1 MAVTTLASGMYGAIK
16 TALQR
21 SLSPARLRVQALVF
35 STQQLP
41 SRLLRALVLAL
52 IALFLLLAQLR
63 QQLPW
68 RQQRRGY
75 KAHLRQ
81 SQQPAASQRQLSR
94 LWMRVLR
101 LLRRLLSPL
110 RDIASQL
117 AQQQSQPRRLLA
129 QLASELQWQAQR
141 SLDRLARLHQRF
153 VSLKRRARSV
163 LQAASAQSASVSQM
177 LPQAL
182 RQAAASLRPRKLSS
196 RRAQRSQQQAP
207 SQSLAASFILALRLS
222 RRLLASAYQA
232 AKNGSLS
239 PTHQRPT
246 PSSQRP
252 APATPQHQLHLLHSL
267 RRAVQA
273 LITPS
278 NQLHRLT
285 GKRRHR
291 N

>member
-1 MAVTTLASGMYGAIK
+1 M
-16 TALQR
+16 ALQR
-21 SLSPARLRVQALVF
+21 SLPRVRSLALALAS
-35 STQQLP
+35 STRQLP
-41 SRLLRALVLAL
+41 SRLLRALVLLL
-52 IALFLLLAQLR
+52 IALFLLLAQL
-63 QQLPW
+63 QQRLPW

-81 SQQPAASQRQLSR
+81 SQQQAASQRQPSR

-117 AQQQSQPRRLLA
+117 AHQQSQPRRLLA

-177 LPQAL
+177 LPQEL
-182 RQAAASLRPRKLSS
+182 RQAAASLRRLTQSS
-196 RRAQRSQQQAP
+196 RHLQRSQQQAP
-207 SQSLAASFILALRLS
+207 SQLLAASFILALRQS

-232 AKNGSLS
+232 VRNGSLS
-239 PTHQRPT
+239 LARQRPT

-252 APATPQHQLHLLHSL
+252 ARAIRLRQLHLLHSL
-267 RRAVQA
+267 RQAVQA
-273 LITPS
+273 LATQNSHLQALIGKR
-278 NQLHRLT
+278 LHR
-285 GKRRHR
+285 K
-291 N
+291 

>member
-1 MAVTTLASGMYGAIK
+1 MAVGTAASTASGRIR
-16 TALQR
+16 TRLQQL
-21 SLSPARLRVQALVF
+21 LSPARLRVQALAS

-68 RQQRRGY
+68 RQQRLGY

-81 SQQPAASQRQLSR
+81 SQQQAASRRQLLR

-110 RDIASQL
+110 RDIASQP
-117 AQQQSQPRRLLA
+117 AHQQSQPRRLLA
-129 QLASELQWQAQR
+129 QLASESQWEAQR

-163 LQAASAQSASVSQM
+163 LQAASAQLASVSRM

-182 RQAAASLRPRKLSS
+182 RQAAASLRRHTQSS
-196 RRAQRSQQQAP
+196 RHLQRSQQQAP
-207 SQSLAASFILALRLS
+207 SQSLAASFILALRQS

-232 AKNGSLS
+232 VRNGSLR

-252 APATPQHQLHLLHSL
+252 ARAIRLRQLHLLHSL
-267 RRAVQA
+267 RQAVQA
-273 LITPS
+273 LATQNNHLQALIGKR
-278 NQLHRLT
+278 LHR
-285 GKRRHR
+285 K
-291 N
+291 

>member
-1 MAVTTLASGMYGAIK
+1 MAVGTAAS
-16 TALQR
+16 TAFGRTRTRLQQL
-21 SLSPARLRVQALVF
+21 LSPARLRVQALAS
-35 STQQLP
+35 STRQLP

-63 QQLPW
+63 QLLPW
-68 RQQRRGY
+68 RQQRLGY
-75 KAHLRQ
+75 RARQ
-81 SQQPAASQRQLSR
+81 QQSPQQAASQRQPSR

-117 AQQQSQPRRLLA
+117 AHQQSQPRRLLA
-129 QLASELQWQAQR
+129 QLASESQWQAQR

-153 VSLKRRARSV
+153 VLLKRRARSV
-163 LQAASAQSASVSQM
+163 LQAASAQSASVLQM

-182 RQAAASLRPRKLSS
+182 RQAAASLHPRILSS
-196 RRAQRSQQQAP
+196 RHLQRSQQHQP
-207 SQSLAASFILALRLS
+207 SQSLAASFILALRQS

-232 AKNGSLS
+232 VRNGSLS

-246 PSSQRP
+246 RSSQRP

-273 LITPS
+273 LATQN

>member
-1 MAVTTLASGMYGAIK
+1 MAVGTAASTASGRIR
-16 TALQR
+16 TRLQQL
-21 SLSPARLRVQALVF
+21 LSPARLRVQALAS
-35 STQQLP
+35 STRQLP

-68 RQQRRGY
+68 RQQRLGY
-75 KAHLRQ
+75 RVQAHLSQ
-81 SQQPAASQRQLSR
+81 HPAALQQPPSR

-117 AQQQSQPRRLLA
+117 AHQQSQPRLLLA

-153 VSLKRRARSV
+153 VSLKRQARSV

-182 RQAAASLRPRKLSS
+182 RQAAASLHPRKLSS
-196 RRAQRSQQQAP
+196 RHLQRSQQHQP
-207 SQSLAASFILALRLS
+207 SQSLAASFILALRQS

-232 AKNGSLS
+232 VRNGSLS
-239 PTHQRPT
+239 PTHQPHT

-252 APATPQHQLHLLHSL
+252 ARATRLRQLHLLHSL
-267 RRAVQA
+267 QQAVQA

-278 NQLHRLT
+278 NQLHQLT